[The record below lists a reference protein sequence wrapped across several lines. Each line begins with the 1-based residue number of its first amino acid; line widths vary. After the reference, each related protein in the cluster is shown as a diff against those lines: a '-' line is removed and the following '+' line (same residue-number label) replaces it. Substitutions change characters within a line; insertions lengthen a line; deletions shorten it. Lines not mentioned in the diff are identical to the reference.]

1 MLSEDEKRKI
11 VEALG
16 QKVPQL
22 KCPMC
27 THNKFSLAEG
37 YFNNFI
43 QDLKNISLG
52 GPSIPTAAIICENC
66 GFVSQHALGALKLLP
81 KEETK
86 KQENGN

>member
-1 MLSEDEKRKI
+1 MLSEDEKRRI
-11 VEALG
+11 AEALG
-16 QKVPQL
+16 KKVPHL

-27 THNKFSLAEG
+27 NHNKFSLAEG

-52 GPSIPTAAIICENC
+52 GPSIPTAVIICENC
-66 GFVSQHALGALKLLP
+66 GFVSQHALGALQLLP

-86 KQENGN
+86 DQENGN

>member
-1 MLSEDEKRKI
+1 MLSEEEKKKI
-11 VEALG
+11 VEALS

-27 THNKFSLAEG
+27 NHQKFSLAEG

-43 QDLKNISLG
+43 QDLKSVSLG
-52 GPSIPTAAIICENC
+52 GPSIPTTAIICENC

-81 KEETK
+81 KDEK
-86 KQENGN
+86 K